1 MTSPLAPVEPVY
13 SVDIPVGHKSC
24 TVMLLPN
31 NELRLYVANCL
42 RKTGTLG
49 DGSEILCVSSNIELY
64 WEEHSYVEARYDC
77 VKHTLQVRV
86 NQQTVFDKT
95 IL

>member
-1 MTSPLAPVEPVY
+1 MTSLLAPVEPVY

-24 TVMLLPN
+24 TVMVLPN

-42 RKTGTLG
+42 RKRGTPE
-49 DGSEILCVSSNIELY
+49 DGSEISCVSSNIELY
-64 WEEHSYVEARYDC
+64 WEEHSYVEAMYDC
-77 VKHTLQVRV
+77 MKHTLQVRV
-86 NQQTVFDKT
+86 NQQIVFEQN

>member
-1 MTSPLAPVEPVY
+1 MTAPLAPVEPVY

-24 TVMLLPN
+24 TVMVLPN

-42 RKTGTLG
+42 RKTSTLD
-49 DGSEILCVSSNIELY
+49 DGSEVLYISSNIELY
-64 WEEHSYVEARYDC
+64 WEEHSYVEALYDC

-86 NQQTVFDKT
+86 NQQIVFEQN